1 MNYSADQANGE
12 HHGVFE
18 RFLHWEAAGS
28 IVLLASA
35 VLALVWANSPWAES
49 YEKLTHTYLGVSL
62 GEHSLQ
68 MSLKHW
74 VNDLLMVVFFFVV
87 GLEIKREMVL
97 GELSSL
103 RKASLPIMAA
113 IGGMLVPAGIY
124 LMLNLGGP
132 GQNGWGIPMATD
144 IAFALGILALFGTRA
159 PLGLKVFLTALAIA
173 DDMGAVLV
181 IALFYTEEVR
191 LLPLL
196 IAASCLVLIS
206 LAAQARVRRVGLY
219 AALILVV
226 WLGVFASGVHAT
238 IAGIL
243 LALVVPVRAQID
255 PKGFFET
262 AKRSLTTLQSSEVT
276 KDSMVDDDEQ
286 FTALAD
292 LHDAS
297 SGMMPPGI
305 VLERYLHIGQA
316 FVILPLFAFFNAGVS
331 IGGDFLDILTNP
343 VSLGVIL
350 GLILGKQIGVLLF
363 SWLAIKSGK
372 ATLPA
377 GVNWAQLWGVSCLA
391 GIGFTMSIFI
401 DELAFN
407 DPQIIDE
414 AKIGVLAASLI
425 AGLLGYIILK
435 MVLPKQESS

>member
-1 MNYSADQANGE
+1 MSHPSKSGNDS
-12 HHGVFE
+12 VFQ

-28 IVLLASA
+28 LVLLACA
-35 VLALVWANSPWAES
+35 VIALVWANSPWAES
-49 YEKLTHTYLGVSL
+49 YDELTHTYIGFSI
-62 GEHSLQ
+62 GEDSFKL
-68 MSLKHW
+68 SLKHW

-97 GELSSL
+97 GELSTF
-103 RKASLPIMAA
+103 RKAILPVMAA
-113 IGGMLVPAGIY
+113 IGGMLVPAGLY
-124 LMLNLGGP
+124 FMLNAGGP
-132 GQNGWGIPMATD
+132 GANGWGIPMATD

-196 IAASCLVLIS
+196 IAAGALILIS
-206 LAAQARVRRVGLY
+206 VAAQARLKRVGFY
-219 AALILVV
+219 AALIMVV
-226 WLGVFASGVHAT
+226 WIGVFASGVHAT

-255 PKGFFET
+255 PQKFFKT
-262 AKRSLTTLQSSEVT
+262 AKRSLATLDASNVT
-276 KDSMVDDDEQ
+276 MDSMVDNDDE
-286 FTALAD
+286 FRALSDLSDATAAML
-292 LHDAS
+292 
-297 SGMMPPGI
+297 PPGI

-316 FVILPLFAFFNAGVS
+316 FIILPLFAFFNAGVH
-331 IGGDFLDILTNP
+331 IGGDLWEILTSP
-343 VSLGVIL
+343 ISLAVIL
-350 GLILGKQIGVLLF
+350 GLVLGKQIGVMFF

-377 GVNWAQLWGVSCLA
+377 GVTWAQLWGVSCLA

-407 DPQIIDE
+407 DPAIIDE
-414 AKIGVLAASLI
+414 AKVGVLFASLI
-425 AGLLGYIILK
+425 AGILGYVILK
-435 MVLPKQESS
+435 MVLPKKATT

>member
-1 MNYSADQANGE
+1 MSQSSENGQDS
-12 HHGVFE
+12 VFQ

-28 IVLLASA
+28 LVLLASA
-35 VLALVWANSPWAES
+35 VVALVWANSPWAES
-49 YEKLTHTYLGVSL
+49 YDHLTHTYLSFSI
-62 GEHSLQ
+62 GEDTFKL
-68 MSLKHW
+68 SLKHW

-97 GELSSL
+97 GQLSSFS
-103 RKASLPIMAA
+103 KAILPVMAA
-113 IGGMLVPAGIY
+113 VGGMLVPAGIY
-124 LMLNLGGP
+124 LMFNAGGP

-196 IAASCLVLIS
+196 IAAGCLVLIS
-206 LAAQARVRRVGLY
+206 LAAQARVKRVGIY

-255 PKGFFET
+255 PKNFFDT
-262 AKRSLTTLQSSEVT
+262 AKRSLATLEASEVT
-276 KDSMVDDDEQ
+276 KDSMVDNDDE
-286 FTALAD
+286 FRALTDLSDATA
-292 LHDAS
+292 
-297 SGMMPPGI
+297 GMLPPGV

-316 FVILPLFAFFNAGVS
+316 FIVLPLFAFFNAGVH
-331 IGGDFLDILTNP
+331 IGGDLFAILKSP
-343 VSLGVIL
+343 ISLGVIL
-350 GLILGKQIGVLLF
+350 GLVLGKQIGVLFF
-363 SWLAIKSGK
+363 SWLIIKSGK
-372 ATLPA
+372 ASLPA
-377 GVNWAQLWGVSCLA
+377 GVTWAQIWGVSCLA
-391 GIGFTMSIFI
+391 GIGFTMSIFV

-407 DPQIIDE
+407 DPAIIDE
-414 AKIGVLAASLI
+414 AKVGILAASLI
-425 AGLLGYIILK
+425 AGILGYIVLK
-435 MVLPKQESS
+435 MVLPPKASN

>member
-1 MNYSADQANGE
+1 MSHSSKNGDDS
-12 HHGVFE
+12 VFQ

-35 VLALVWANSPWAES
+35 VVALVWANSPWAES
-49 YEKLTHTYLGVSL
+49 YDNLTYTYLGVSL
-62 GEHSLQ
+62 GEHSLE

-97 GELSSL
+97 GQLSSFS
-103 RKASLPIMAA
+103 KAILPVMAA
-113 IGGMLVPAGIY
+113 VGGMLVPAGLY
-124 LMLNLGGP
+124 LMFNAGGP

-196 IAASCLVLIS
+196 IAAGCLVLIS
-206 LAAQARVRRVGLY
+206 LAAQARMKRVGLF
-219 AALILVV
+219 AVLIVVV

-262 AKRSLTTLQSSEVT
+262 AKRSLATLEASEVT

-292 LHDAS
+292 LSDATA
-297 SGMMPPGI
+297 GMLPPGV

-316 FVILPLFAFFNAGVS
+316 FVILPLFAFFNAGVN
-331 IGGDFLDILTNP
+331 IGGDLFAILTSP
-343 VSLGVIL
+343 ISLGVIF
-350 GLILGKQIGVLLF
+350 GLVLGKQIGVMLF
-363 SWLAIKSGK
+363 SWLVIKSGK
-372 ATLPA
+372 ATLPT
-377 GVNWAQLWGVSCLA
+377 GVTWAQIWGVSCLA
-391 GIGFTMSIFI
+391 GIGFTMSIFV

-407 DPQIIDE
+407 DPAIIDE
-414 AKIGVLAASLI
+414 AKVGILAASLI
-425 AGLLGYIILK
+425 AGVIGYI
-435 MVLPKQESS
+435 VLRMALPRKAST

>member
-1 MNYSADQANGE
+1 
-12 HHGVFE
+12 
-18 RFLHWEAAGS
+18 
-28 IVLLASA
+28 
-35 VLALVWANSPWAES
+35 
-49 YEKLTHTYLGVSL
+49 
-62 GEHSLQ
+62 
-68 MSLKHW
+68 
-74 VNDLLMVVFFFVV
+74 
-87 GLEIKREMVL
+87 
-97 GELSSL
+97 
-103 RKASLPIMAA
+103 
-113 IGGMLVPAGIY
+113 
-124 LMLNLGGP
+124 MLNAGGP

-173 DDMGAVLV
+173 DDLGAVLV

-196 IAASCLVLIS
+196 IAVGCLALIS
-206 LAAQARVRRVGLY
+206 LAAQARIRRVGLY

-238 IAGIL
+238 IAGVL

-262 AKRSLTTLQSSEVT
+262 AKRSLSTLQSSEVT

-297 SGMMPPGI
+297 GGMMPPGV

-316 FVILPLFAFFNAGVS
+316 FLILPLFAFFNAGVS
-331 IGGDFLDILTNP
+331 IDGDFLDILTNP
-343 VSLGVIL
+343 VSLGIIL
-350 GLILGKQIGVLLF
+350 GLVLGKQIGVLLF

-372 ATLPA
+372 AALPER
-377 GVNWAQLWGVSCLA
+377 VTWAQLWGVSCLA

-401 DELAFN
+401 DELAFK
-407 DPQIIDE
+407 DPEIIDE
-414 AKIGVLAASLI
+414 AKIGILVASMI
-425 AGLLGYIILK
+425 AGILGYIILK
-435 MVLPKQESS
+435 MALPKKA

>member
-1 MNYSADQANGE
+1 MSHSSSKGNEKE
-12 HHGVFE
+12 HGIFE

-28 IVLLASA
+28 IVLLACA
-35 VLALVWANSPWAES
+35 VAALVWANSPWAES

-62 GEHSLQ
+62 GDHALK

-103 RKASLPIMAA
+103 QKASLPVMAA

-124 LMLNLGGP
+124 LILNLGGP

-173 DDMGAVLV
+173 DDMGAVMV

-191 LLPLL
+191 LLPLV
-196 IAASCLVLIS
+196 IAAGCLVLIS
-206 LAAQARVRRVGLY
+206 LAAQARIRRVGLY

-262 AKRSLTTLQSSEVT
+262 AKRSLSTLQSSELT

-286 FTALAD
+286 FTALTD
-292 LHDAS
+292 LHDVS
-297 SGMMPPGI
+297 GGMMPPGV

-316 FVILPLFAFFNAGVS
+316 FVILPLFAFFNAGVP

-350 GLILGKQIGVLLF
+350 GLVLGKQIGVLLF
-363 SWLAIKSGK
+363 SWLAIKSGR
-372 ATLPA
+372 AALPE
-377 GVNWAQLWGVSCLA
+377 GVKWAQLWGVSCLA

-401 DELAFN
+401 DELAFS
-407 DPQIIDE
+407 DPVIIDE
-414 AKIGVLAASLI
+414 AKVGVLVASLI
-425 AGLLGYIILK
+425 AGTLGYIVLR
-435 MVLPKQESS
+435 MALPKKD

>member
-1 MNYSADQANGE
+1 MSHPSKSGNDS
-12 HHGVFE
+12 VFQ

-28 IVLLASA
+28 LVLLACA
-35 VLALVWANSPWAES
+35 VIALVWANSPWAES
-49 YEKLTHTYLGVSL
+49 YDELTHTYIGFSI
-62 GEHSLQ
+62 GEDSFKL
-68 MSLKHW
+68 SLKHW

-97 GELSSL
+97 GELSTF
-103 RKASLPIMAA
+103 RKAILPVMAA
-113 IGGMLVPAGIY
+113 IGGMLVPAGLY
-124 LMLNLGGP
+124 FMLNAGGP
-132 GQNGWGIPMATD
+132 GANGWGIPMATD

-196 IAASCLVLIS
+196 IAAGALILIS
-206 LAAQARVRRVGLY
+206 VAAQARLKRVGFY
-219 AALILVV
+219 AALIMVV
-226 WLGVFASGVHAT
+226 WIGVFASGVHAT

-255 PKGFFET
+255 PQKFFKT
-262 AKRSLTTLQSSEVT
+262 AKRSLATLDASNVT
-276 KDSMVDDDEQ
+276 MDSMVDNDDE
-286 FTALAD
+286 FRALSDLSDATAAML
-292 LHDAS
+292 
-297 SGMMPPGI
+297 PPGI

-316 FVILPLFAFFNAGVS
+316 FIILPLFAFFNAGVH
-331 IGGDFLDILTNP
+331 IGGDLWEILTSP
-343 VSLGVIL
+343 ISLGVIL
-350 GLILGKQIGVLLF
+350 GLVLGKQIGVMFF

-377 GVNWAQLWGVSCLA
+377 GVTWAQLWGVSCLA

-401 DELAFN
+401 DELAFK
-407 DPQIIDE
+407 DPAIIDE
-414 AKIGVLAASLI
+414 AKVGVLFASLI
-425 AGLLGYIILK
+425 AGILGYVILK
-435 MVLPKQESS
+435 MVLPKKAM

>member
-1 MNYSADQANGE
+1 MSHPSKSGKDS
-12 HHGVFE
+12 VFL

-28 IVLLASA
+28 LVLLACA

-49 YEKLTHTYLGVSL
+49 YDKLTHTYLGFSI
-62 GEHSLQ
+62 GEDTFKL
-68 MSLKHW
+68 SLKHW

-97 GELSSL
+97 GELSSFS
-103 RKASLPIMAA
+103 KAILPVMAA
-113 IGGMLVPAGIY
+113 VGGMLVPAGMY
-124 LMLNLGGP
+124 LMLNAGGP

-196 IAASCLVLIS
+196 IAAGCLILIS
-206 LAAQARVRRVGLY
+206 LAAQARVKRVGIY

-255 PKGFFET
+255 PKKFFET
-262 AKRSLTTLQSSEVT
+262 AKQSLATLETTQVT
-276 KDSMVDDDEQ
+276 KDSMVDNDEE
-286 FTALAD
+286 FTALSN
-292 LHDAS
+292 LSDATA
-297 SGMMPPGI
+297 GMLPPGV

-316 FVILPLFAFFNAGVS
+316 FIILPLFAFFNAGVH
-331 IGGDFLDILTNP
+331 IGGDLWSILTSP
-343 VSLGVIL
+343 ISLGVIF
-350 GLILGKQIGVLLF
+350 GLVLGKQIGVMFF
-363 SWLAIKSGK
+363 SWLVIKSGK
-372 ATLPA
+372 AVLPP
-377 GVNWAQLWGVSCLA
+377 GVTWAQLWGVSCLA
-391 GIGFTMSIFI
+391 GIGFTMSIFV

-407 DPQIIDE
+407 DPAIIDE
-414 AKIGVLAASLI
+414 AKVGVLMASLI
-425 AGLLGYIILK
+425 AGVLGYIVLK
-435 MVLPKQESS
+435 MVLPEKAST

>member
-1 MNYSADQANGE
+1 MSHSSHDP
-12 HHGVFE
+12 HDSVFQ

-28 IVLLASA
+28 IVLLACA

-62 GEHSLQ
+62 GEHSLE

-97 GELSSL
+97 GELSSFS
-103 RKASLPIMAA
+103 KALLPVMAA
-113 IGGMLVPAGIY
+113 VGGMLVPAAIY
-124 LMLNLGGP
+124 LMLNMGGP
-132 GQNGWGIPMATD
+132 GQDGWGIPMATD
-144 IAFALGILALFGTRA
+144 IAFALGILALFGARA
-159 PLGLKVFLTALAIA
+159 PLGLKIFLTALAIA

-196 IAASCLVLIS
+196 VAAGCLVLIS
-206 LAAQARVRRVGLY
+206 LAAQARFRRVGLY

-262 AKRSLTTLQSSEVT
+262 ADRSLKTLKSSEVT

-292 LHDAS
+292 LSHAT
-297 SGMMPPGI
+297 SGMLPPGVI
-305 VLERYLHIGQA
+305 LERYLHIGQA
-316 FVILPLFAFFNAGVS
+316 FIILPLFAFFNAGVP
-331 IGGDFLDILTNP
+331 IGGDLLAILTSP
-343 VSLGVIL
+343 ISLGVIL
-350 GLILGKQIGVLLF
+350 GLVLGKQIGVLFF

-377 GVNWAQLWGVSCLA
+377 GVTWAQIWGVSCLA

-401 DELAFN
+401 DELAFK
-407 DPQIIDE
+407 DQAIIDE
-414 AKIGVLAASLI
+414 AKVGILAASLI
-425 AGLLGYIILK
+425 AGILGYIVLK
-435 MVLPKQESS
+435 MVLPKQASS

>member
-1 MNYSADQANGE
+1 M
-12 HHGVFE
+12 
-18 RFLHWEAAGS
+18 
-28 IVLLASA
+28 
-35 VLALVWANSPWAES
+35 
-49 YEKLTHTYLGVSL
+49 
-62 GEHSLQ
+62 GEHSLE

-97 GELSSL
+97 GQLSSFS
-103 RKASLPIMAA
+103 KAILPVMAA
-113 IGGMLVPAGIY
+113 VGGMLVPAGIY
-124 LMLNLGGP
+124 LMFNAGGP

-196 IAASCLVLIS
+196 IAAGCLVLIS
-206 LAAQARVRRVGLY
+206 LAAQARMRRVGLF
-219 AALILVV
+219 AVLIVVV

-262 AKRSLTTLQSSEVT
+262 AKRSLATLEASEVT

-292 LHDAS
+292 LSDATA
-297 SGMMPPGI
+297 GMLPPGV

-316 FVILPLFAFFNAGVS
+316 FVILPLFAFFNAGVN
-331 IGGDFLDILTNP
+331 IGGDLFAILTSP
-343 VSLGVIL
+343 ISLGVIF
-350 GLILGKQIGVLLF
+350 GLVLGKQIGVMLF
-363 SWLAIKSGK
+363 SWLVIKSGK
-372 ATLPA
+372 ATLPT
-377 GVNWAQLWGVSCLA
+377 GVTWAQIWGVSCLA
-391 GIGFTMSIFI
+391 GIGFTMSIFV

-407 DPQIIDE
+407 DPAIIDE
-414 AKIGVLAASLI
+414 AKVGILAASLI
-425 AGLLGYIILK
+425 AGVIGYI
-435 MVLPKQESS
+435 VLRMALPRKAST